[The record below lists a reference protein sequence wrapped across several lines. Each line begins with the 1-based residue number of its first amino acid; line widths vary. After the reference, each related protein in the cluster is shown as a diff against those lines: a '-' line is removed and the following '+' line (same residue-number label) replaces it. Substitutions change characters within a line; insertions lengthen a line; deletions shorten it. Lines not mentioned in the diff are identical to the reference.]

1 MMASERL
8 RLTRQRRVIL
18 EELEAMGSHPTADEL
33 YERVRR
39 RLPRV
44 SLGTVYR
51 NLDVLSE
58 HGKIRRLELGGTQRR
73 FDSRLNDH
81 YHVRCTRC
89 GRVDDVPIGLLSN
102 IEDDV
107 RSKCEYDI
115 TGHTLEFLGMC
126 PECRR
131 EETVS
136 SSRNGVLTESG

>member
-1 MMASERL
+1 
-8 RLTRQRRVIL
+8 
-18 EELEAMGSHPTADEL
+18 MGSHPTADEL

-58 HGKIRRLELGGTQRR
+58 HGKIRRLELGGTQKR
-73 FDSRLNDH
+73 FDSRLADH
-81 YHVRCTRC
+81 YHVRCTHC

-102 IEDDV
+102 IEDDA
-107 RSKCEYDI
+107 RSECSYHI
-115 TGHTLEFLGMC
+115 TGHTLEFLGLC

-131 EETVS
+131 EEMVS
-136 SSRNGVLTESG
+136 SPRNGVSTESE